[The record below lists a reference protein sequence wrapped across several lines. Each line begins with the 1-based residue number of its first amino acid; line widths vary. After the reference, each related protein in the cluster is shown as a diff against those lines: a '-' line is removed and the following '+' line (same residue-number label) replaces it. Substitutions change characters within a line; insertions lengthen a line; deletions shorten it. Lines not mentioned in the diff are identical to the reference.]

1 VASSPPFSHRPSFL
15 ALPTF
20 LSLPPSSSLL
30 VLAPR
35 FSPGLASYS
44 SLSLLDSSTGPDQMS
59 RNPPFG
65 ESHLS
70 LFPVPSNELTPD
82 SSTTSESRLYT
93 ADPFANPCTHSLVSQ
108 LSPPLASFL
117 QVRKFLSPS
126 INLDFLLFTHLFYFS
141 SFLFL
146 VHLAPFPPC
155 SRFPYPDMHPS
166 QTLVLFATVLAT
178 VLAKSTGIALARL
191 VSLSLS
197 LAAAERADSL
207 SPFRRDTEFRRRD
220 GSINMQALDEERE
233 RLTAYV
239 CSYSLVPYIVGD
251 QLTRSLLS
259 SNSKYATVSC

>member
-1 VASSPPFSHRPSFL
+1 MVSKVHMSTSEPERYAHGVEQRIHRLSLLNENLASPPPFSHRPSFL

-44 SLSLLDSSTGPDQMS
+44 SLSLLDSSSGPDRMS

-70 LFPVPSNELTPD
+70 LLPLPSNELFPD
-82 SSTTSESRLYT
+82 SSTTSVSRLYT

-126 INLDFLLFTHLFYFS
+126 INLDFLLFTHLFSFS

-178 VLAKSTGIALARL
+178 VLAKSTDITLARL
-191 VSLSLS
+191 VYLS
-197 LAAAERADSL
+197 
-207 SPFRRDTEFRRRD
+207 
-220 GSINMQALDEERE
+220 
-233 RLTAYV
+233 
-239 CSYSLVPYIVGD
+239 
-251 QLTRSLLS
+251 
-259 SNSKYATVSC
+259 

>member
-1 VASSPPFSHRPSFL
+1 MVSKVRMSTSDPERYAHDPTLRIHRLSLLNEMWLRLPPFLTDPPFSPYRPFSRYHQ
-15 ALPTF
+15 A
-20 LSLPPSSSLL
+20 PPCLCLL
-30 VLAPR
+30 RA
-35 FSPGLASYS
+35 FSPVLASYS
-44 SLSLLDSSTGPDQMS
+44 SLSLLDSSSGPDRMS

-126 INLDFLLFTHLFYFS
+126 INLDFLLFTHLFSFS

-178 VLAKSTGIALARL
+178 VLAKSTDITLARL
-191 VSLSLS
+191 VYLS
-197 LAAAERADSL
+197 
-207 SPFRRDTEFRRRD
+207 
-220 GSINMQALDEERE
+220 
-233 RLTAYV
+233 
-239 CSYSLVPYIVGD
+239 
-251 QLTRSLLS
+251 
-259 SNSKYATVSC
+259 